1 MKFIVSRFE
10 GIDGRWQATQDIGP
24 PHKTRE
30 DAEKKLAQA
39 LKGLCLLERSYI
51 LGCD

>member
-1 MKFIVSRFE
+1 MSCYQVSCYDR
-10 GIDGRWQATQDIGP
+10 RKKVVQDIGSP
-24 PHKTRE
+24 YETRE